1 MIQSRTKEEDC
12 NAGVVFDNLEAP
24 HWPGLKF
31 ALDSICEALPTQN
44 VQVLLFNI
52 NTPSKEQPPVEGQP
66 AEEQKDDIKPKEFS
80 KDEQDAFVKFA
91 EDINNHYAEIVLR
104 QMNHEDEEGA
114 S

>member
-52 NTPSKEQPPVEGQP
+52 NTPSQE
-66 AEEQKDDIKPKEFS
+66 
-80 KDEQDAFVKFA
+80 
-91 EDINNHYAEIVLR
+91 
-104 QMNHEDEEGA
+104 
-114 S
+114 